1 MFVVSF
7 DDDFTEVGTYQF
19 IIPGGTFIF
28 DGEAH
33 EEEAV
38 INVELYKF
46 EIKDPEVVSTTPV
59 KDENGHIVAIRI
71 EFNQQIYLSMDENY
85 QTISRN
91 ISLMD
96 ANNNAINLLENWNP
110 DLPYTTLEYVLGAY
124 DENWNIVTTPIT
136 EAGTYTLD
144 LSQIVVDYAYDPN
157 NYDYMAKN
165 GYYKGT
171 YTLVVSEGESVENVT
186 AEGEQVIYDLLG
198 RRVESITVAGL
209 YIVNGKK
216 VIVK

>member
-1 MFVVSF
+1 
-7 DDDFTEVGTYQF
+7 
-19 IIPGGTFIF
+19 
-28 DGEAH
+28 
-33 EEEAV
+33 
-38 INVELYKF
+38 
-46 EIKDPEVVSTTPV
+46 
-59 KDENGHIVAIRI
+59 
-71 EFNQQIYLSMDENY
+71 
-85 QTISRN
+85 
-91 ISLMD
+91 MD